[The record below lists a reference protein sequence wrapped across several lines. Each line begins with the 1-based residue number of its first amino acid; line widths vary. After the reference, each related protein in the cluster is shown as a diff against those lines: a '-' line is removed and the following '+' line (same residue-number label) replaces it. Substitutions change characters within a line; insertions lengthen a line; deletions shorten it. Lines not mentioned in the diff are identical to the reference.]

1 MIFLLVTGALL
12 VWDLDHP
19 ERFWMVLTSFKTDAD
34 AVKPEHLIW
43 FTPTLE
49 NYLNMTENYDYWRF
63 ARNSVIT
70 AVFATAFTLIV
81 GIPCAYAMAFNPSRS
96 TKDVLM
102 WMLST
107 KMLPA
112 AAVLYPM
119 TFITKS
125 AGLFDTHFLII
136 MVLSLINLPIVV
148 WMLFTYFK
156 EIPKD
161 IIEAGQMDG
170 VNTWGEI
177 KEILIPLAWGGIPRL
192 VREIGPALTKE
203 LVMTCRPFGAEEAM
217 AAGFLNRIV
226 AADDLTSAAD
236 ELAGAVASRPRA
248 AVLATKRH
256 VNAVTDQMVGT
267 GRSWSDADGL
277 TVALRDPEGR
287 ASRDAYLERMQ
298 ARKKN
303 RG

>member
-1 MIFLLVTGALL
+1 MAIVAQSSRGGRITRASLAWVVGLLFFF
-12 VWDLDHP
+12 P
-19 ERFWMVLTSFKTDAD
+19 IFWMVLTSFKTDAD
-34 AVKPEHLIW
+34 AVKPEFLIW
-43 FTPTLE
+43 FTPTLD

-70 AVFATAFTLIV
+70 AVFATVFALAV

-119 TFITKS
+119 TFLTKS
-125 AGLFDTHFLII
+125 LGLFDTHFLII
-136 MVLSLINLPIVV
+136 MVLMLINLPIVI

-156 EIPKD
+156 EIPKE

-177 KEILIPLAWGGIPRL
+177 REILIPLAWGGIASTALLCFIFCWNEAYWTVRL
-192 VREIGPALTKE
+192 TTTDAATLSKLIEGNRAPEGLFFGRLSAVSTAAVGPIVVLGWFCQKQLVQGLT
-203 LVMTCRPFGAEEAM
+203 FGA
-217 AAGFLNRIV
+217 V
-226 AADDLTSAAD
+226 
-236 ELAGAVASRPRA
+236 
-248 AVLATKRH
+248 K
-256 VNAVTDQMVGT
+256 
-267 GRSWSDADGL
+267 
-277 TVALRDPEGR
+277 
-287 ASRDAYLERMQ
+287 
-298 ARKKN
+298 
-303 RG
+303 

>member
-1 MIFLLVTGALL
+1 MAWAVGLLFFF
-12 VWDLDHP
+12 P
-19 ERFWMVLTSFKTDAD
+19 IFWMILTSFKTDAD
-34 AVKPEHLIW
+34 AVKPEFLFF

-63 ARNSVIT
+63 ATNSVIT
-70 AVFATAFTLIV
+70 SVFATLFALAV
-81 GIPCAYAMAFNPSRS
+81 GIPCAYAMAFNPSRA

-119 TFITKS
+119 TFLTKS
-125 AGLFDTHFLII
+125 IGLFDTHF
-136 MVLSLINLPIVV
+136 MVIVVLMLINLPIVI

-177 KEILIPLAWGGIPRL
+177 REILIPLAWGGIASTALLCFIFCWNEAYWTVRL
-192 VREIGPALTKE
+192 TTTDAATLSKLIEGNRAPEGLFFGRLSAVSAAAVGPIIVLGWFCQKQLVAGLT
-203 LVMTCRPFGAEEAM
+203 FGA
-217 AAGFLNRIV
+217 V
-226 AADDLTSAAD
+226 
-236 ELAGAVASRPRA
+236 
-248 AVLATKRH
+248 K
-256 VNAVTDQMVGT
+256 
-267 GRSWSDADGL
+267 
-277 TVALRDPEGR
+277 
-287 ASRDAYLERMQ
+287 
-298 ARKKN
+298 
-303 RG
+303 

>member
-1 MIFLLVTGALL
+1 MAIVAETSRFGKLSRPVLAWIVGLLFFF
-12 VWDLDHP
+12 P
-19 ERFWMVLTSFKTDAD
+19 IFWMILTSFKTDAD
-34 AVKPEHLIW
+34 AVKPEFLLF

-63 ARNSVIT
+63 ATNSVIT
-70 AVFATAFTLIV
+70 SVFATVFALAV

-119 TFITKS
+119 TFLTKS
-125 AGLFDTHFLII
+125 LGVFDTHFLII
-136 MVLSLINLPIVV
+136 VVLMLINLPIVI

-170 VNTWGEI
+170 VSTWGEV
-177 KEILIPLAWGGIPRL
+177 KEILIPLAWGGIASTALLCFIFCWNEAYWTVRL
-192 VREIGPALTKE
+192 TTTEAATLSKLIEGNRAPEGLFFGRLSAVSAAAVGPIIVLGWFCQKQLVQGLT
-203 LVMTCRPFGAEEAM
+203 FGA
-217 AAGFLNRIV
+217 V
-226 AADDLTSAAD
+226 
-236 ELAGAVASRPRA
+236 
-248 AVLATKRH
+248 K
-256 VNAVTDQMVGT
+256 
-267 GRSWSDADGL
+267 
-277 TVALRDPEGR
+277 
-287 ASRDAYLERMQ
+287 
-298 ARKKN
+298 
-303 RG
+303 